1 MRRIQGIL
9 LLSLLLI
16 IPGLVQAKK
25 GTPWEQKLPFKN
37 LTIKYDLTGM
47 EKGTETLYIKDHGQ
61 KSATYRKT
69 VTSMMGV
76 KMENNTIEIMDPEW
90 VYNYNLTEG
99 TGTKTANPNKY
110 MKEEFE
116 KLTSDEKKAVLENSE
131 KMGGDIMHGMG
142 GEIEQNVTKMFGFD
156 CDRVNVIGSMM
167 YNIHNT
173 PIALKMEA
181 NIMGIK
187 MNQVATSV
195 EKGKV
200 DNKVFKHPE
209 GIEAVFDAEA
219 DAMARKMAKNALDW
233 LKDPESAQVP
243 QMNPGAQQER
253 MEQIPQEDQEMM
265 KQAEQMMEGLKGMF
279 GN

>member
-9 LLSLLLI
+9 LLSLLLV

-25 GTPWEQKLPFKN
+25 GTPWDVKLPFKT
-37 LTIKYDLTGM
+37 LTVQYELGGM
-47 EKGTETLYIKDHGQ
+47 EKGTETLYLKDHGKQ
-61 KSATYRKT
+61 SASYRKT
-69 VTSMMGV
+69 VTSMMGM
-76 KMENNTIEIMDPEW
+76 KMENDTVEITDADW
-90 VYNYNLTEG
+90 VYSYNLTEG
-99 TGTKTANPNKY
+99 TGSKTANPNKY

-116 KLTSDEKKAVLENSE
+116 KLTADEKKAVLANSE

-156 CDRVNVIGSMM
+156 CDRTNVMGSTV

-173 PIALKMEA
+173 PITLKMEA

-187 MNQVATSV
+187 MTQVATSV

-200 DNKVFKHPE
+200 DDKVFKHPE
-209 GIEAVFDAEA
+209 GIEAVYDAEA
-219 DAMARKMAKNALDW
+219 DAMARQMAKNAIDW
-233 LKDPESAQVP
+233 LKDPESAQMP
-243 QMNPGAQQER
+243 QMNSGAPQER

-265 KQAEQMMEGLKGMF
+265 QQAEQMMEGLKGLF